1 MAIGSEQ
8 DKSYAEFLRAMV
20 AAPPLAFYDL
30 NKPTTV
36 SADASSYVL
45 EAVLLQEDIKT
56 KRPVDEKRMPSICV
70 GLREIR
76 EIPEMITTI

>member
-1 MAIGSEQ
+1 
-8 DKSYAEFLRAMV
+8 MV
-20 AAPPLAFYDL
+20 AAPTLAFYDL

-45 EAVLLQEDIKT
+45 EAVLLQDDTKT
-56 KRPVDEKRMPSICV
+56 KRPVDEKRMPSIWE
-70 GLREIR
+70 RDTWESER